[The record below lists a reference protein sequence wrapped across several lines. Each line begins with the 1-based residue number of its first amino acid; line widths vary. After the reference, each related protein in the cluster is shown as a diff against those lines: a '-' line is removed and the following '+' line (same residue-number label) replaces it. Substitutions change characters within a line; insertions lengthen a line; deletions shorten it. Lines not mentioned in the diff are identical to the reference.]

1 MFIFVIVPGGIGIF
15 EDRGHPRP
23 VRGRDPPRSG
33 GRGQAQPDVFKNPIS
48 SGTENGSVYEKKIIA
63 YITMYAVDSY
73 CLYKGE
79 ADRSRS

>member
-1 MFIFVIVPGGIGIF
+1 MGFF
-15 EDRGHPRP
+15 EDVRLRLTPPTAARRVPPSYGPR
-23 VRGRDPPRSG
+23 V
-33 GRGQAQPDVFKNPIS
+33 ATVFKNPIP

-79 ADRSRS
+79 TDRSRS